1 MRVPR
6 GFSSGKAR
14 RPGDSDAT
22 FSTGP
27 LLPVCAR
34 STRRPAPSPASPSL
48 SSLSSRSSPA
58 AARRARPPTARWAW
72 TLRRAP
78 TRGPGSVDAPG
89 NPGSVDAPVSSGS
102 IDAPGN
108 PGSVDAPAAA
118 NASITLSGDQTG
130 TFSAVAAAG
139 TDTSTGT
146 SLVGIVVPNPP
157 SEFTAI
163 AISVEVSGT
172 LSAKDYAT
180 TDFTTAA
187 AEVAAAG
194 NKFYSASI
202 GDNAAGSFGT
212 LHLTS
217 VEPLGQDGTSTVYTV
232 HGSLDASVDAI
243 AGGDPVTLAATF

>member
-1 MRVPR
+1 M
-6 GFSSGKAR
+6 
-14 RPGDSDAT
+14 
-22 FSTGP
+22 
-27 LLPVCAR
+27 
-34 STRRPAPSPASPSL
+34 
-48 SSLSSRSSPA
+48 
-58 AARRARPPTARWAW
+58 
-72 TLRRAP
+72 
-78 TRGPGSVDAPG
+78 
-89 NPGSVDAPVSSGS
+89 
-102 IDAPGN
+102 
-108 PGSVDAPAAA
+108 
-118 NASITLSGDQTG
+118 
-130 TFSAVAAAG
+130 
-139 TDTSTGT
+139 
-146 SLVGIVVPNPP
+146 PNPP